1 MPHVR
6 VGIYAVTSGT
16 PQEVGDR
23 AQEQDGML
31 SVFRAQP
38 GFKAYGL
45 AETQDGKLVSV
56 SLWESAEQARQ
67 ANELAASWVKE
78 NLADR
83 VQLEGA
89 QVGDFLFFERA

>member
-1 MPHVR
+1 MTTVR
-6 VGIYAVTSGT
+6 IGIYALTSGT
-16 PQEVGDR
+16 PQDVVDL

-31 SVFRAQP
+31 SIFRAQP

-56 SLWESAEQARQ
+56 TLWESTEQAQQ

-78 NLADR
+78 NLSDR
-83 VQLEGA
+83 VRLEGT
-89 QVGDFLFFERA
+89 QVGDFLLFERA